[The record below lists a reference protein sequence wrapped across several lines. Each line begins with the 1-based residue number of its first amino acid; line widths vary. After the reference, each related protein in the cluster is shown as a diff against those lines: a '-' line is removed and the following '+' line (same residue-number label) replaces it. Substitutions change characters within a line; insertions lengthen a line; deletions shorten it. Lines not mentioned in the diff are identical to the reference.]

1 MINTG
6 YATYKLTIP
15 AGTLNGTKFVMNGK
29 GPLQDSGLPP
39 GDLICRT
46 HVHCPPEW
54 NVNNEDL
61 YIMVQVD
68 YLEAITG
75 TVVKFRHL
83 DDKQFEVKVPK
94 NTAPDSRLKMQGKG
108 MPNPRTGRV
117 GNLFVIVKVSTPNLT
132 EEQLRKLTN
141 FIDEE
146 L

>member
-1 MINTG
+1 
-6 YATYKLTIP
+6 
-15 AGTLNGTKFVMNGK
+15 
-29 GPLQDSGLPP
+29 
-39 GDLICRT
+39 
-46 HVHCPPEW
+46 
-54 NVNNEDL
+54 
-61 YIMVQVD
+61 MVQVD